1 MTTPNPLSVGLSTP
15 HKQRGIAL
23 TTYILVI
30 GIALFL
36 GVALGWLSQ
45 GNNSHEVKATVL
57 PESRPLPQ
65 FELQNT
71 QNASVTPESLKGSWT
86 WVFFGFT
93 HCPDVCPGTLA
104 AMRDT
109 MPLIEGDKP
118 GVLFISLDPER
129 DTLDKLGEYT
139 KWFNPSFEAATG
151 DIPSLNKAAQAMGIA
166 WSKVEDEN
174 SDNYQIAHTSWVIL
188 LNPSAQI
195 QAWFSPPHLPQEMAQ
210 DFMAIRDNHQPAD

>member
-1 MTTPNPLSVGLSTP
+1 MTHISSTANKPNPSLF
-15 HKQRGIAL
+15 KFQKGIAL
-23 TTYILVI
+23 STYVLVI
-30 GIALFL
+30 GIALIL

-45 GNNSHEVKATVL
+45 KSDSHDIKATVL
-57 PESRPLPQ
+57 PESRPLPA
-65 FELQNT
+65 FELT
-71 QNASVTPESLKGSWT
+71 DTDGETVSPESLTNQWT

-104 AMRDT
+104 ALRDT
-109 MPLIEGDKP
+109 MPLIEGEAPK
-118 GVLFISLDPER
+118 VLFVSLDPER

-139 KWFNPSFEAATG
+139 KWFNPKFEAATG
-151 DIPSLNKAAQAMGIA
+151 DIPALNKAARAMGIA

-195 QAWFSPPHLPQEMAQ
+195 QAWFSPPHLPLEMAQ
-210 DFMAIRDNHQPAD
+210 DFMAIRDNHQP